1 MLIFEWR
8 EIWKTYRCNFFA
20 PEIYEGRLF
29 PACCFMQNKIDWTW
43 GMNFIGGK
51 KGFTIFLC
59 ADFCSGISSIIS
71 IFLKSVQNCWYEKLS
86 ININFIQLNDPV
98 QGHNSLAALLYK
110 RIPGFLRF
118 CFALKWTC
126 FGMKVLVF
134 DHLQHTHTTHTQ
146 LQMNTK
152 LKSVSLLSS
161 IGFILLFILIA
172 VICICDLPENVILSI
187 NRSFICGFF
196 RK

>member
-1 MLIFEWR
+1 MLIFEWK
-8 EIWKTYRCNFFA
+8 EIWKTYRCILFA

-51 KGFTIFLC
+51 DGFYDFFVCRFLFRYFF
-59 ADFCSGISSIIS
+59 DNFD
-71 IFLKSVQNCWYEKLS
+71 FLKSVQNCWYEKLS

-98 QGHNSLAALLYK
+98 QGHNSLSALLYK
-110 RIPGFLRF
+110 TIPGFLRF
-118 CFALKWTC
+118 SVALKWTC

-161 IGFILLFILIA
+161 IGFILLFILIV